1 MIGRHI
7 KSVISLILQQKL
19 FLSTLSTAITTMSI
33 AFAFILKNIFWS
45 IVFLKYPQNADILL
59 LITLGKIFPIDDVNI
74 RSFLGNAYVK
84 VSMRLKWGRNESSP
98 GKIYV
103 TTRKLSV
110 KPTKTMFTLSA
121 KYLAVKLLYRNK
133 GPFIKVLTF
142 KAFK

>member
-1 MIGRHI
+1 MIGWYI

-19 FLSTLSTAITTMSI
+19 FLSTFSTAITTMSI
-33 AFAFILKNIFWS
+33 AFAFTLKKNWS
-45 IVFLKYPQNADILL
+45 IVFLNYPQNDDIFL
-59 LITLGKIFPIDDVNI
+59 LITLGKFFPIDDVKI

-84 VSMRLKWGRNESSP
+84 VSMRSQWGRNQSSP

-110 KPTKTMFTLSA
+110 KPTKTMFKLSA